1 MHWYMRSLEEV
12 AIVAMEDLGVRNPG
26 RVKGLTGAWANV
38 RGDGDGEEDGDGEDR
53 DGEDRD
59 GKLSSAGVTP
69 EIALANREHKVAAI
83 GVRARRWVTYHGM
96 AFNVDPTLTDFAHIV
111 PCGIGDRPV
120 GSVAQLLQGRAGI
133 ISSSDGDTATSGG
146 GDNGGGGGGPRAGAG
161 AGAVNF
167 VNLELM
173 SRARESLLAAFEQV
187 FDMELARRGGP
198 PPV

>member
-1 MHWYMRSLEEV
+1 MRNLEEV

-26 RVKGLTGAWANV
+26 RVEGLTGAWANV
-38 RGDGDGEEDGDGEDR
+38 RGEGEGEGEEGDGKVSSAG
-53 DGEDRD
+53 
-59 GKLSSAGVTP
+59 LSSA
-69 EIALANREHKVAAI
+69 EIALANMEHKVAAI

-96 AFNVDPTLTDFAHIV
+96 AFNVDPALTDFAHIV

-133 ISSSDGDTATSGG
+133 ISSAGDGDTATGDDDDDGG
-146 GDNGGGGGGPRAGAG
+146 GEGRGGG
-161 AGAVNF
+161 AGAVDADA
-167 VNLELM
+167 VNVVVDQDLM
-173 SRARESLLAAFEQV
+173 SRARESLLAAFEEV

>member
-1 MHWYMRSLEEV
+1 MRNLEEV

-26 RVKGLTGAWANV
+26 RVEGLTGAWANV
-38 RGDGDGEEDGDGEDR
+38 RGEGEEGDGKVSSAG
-53 DGEDRD
+53 
-59 GKLSSAGVTP
+59 LSSA
-69 EIALANREHKVAAI
+69 EIALANMEHKVAAI

-96 AFNVDPTLTDFAHIV
+96 AFNVDPALTDFAHIV

-133 ISSSDGDTATSGG
+133 ISSAGDGDTATGDDDDVGG
-146 GDNGGGGGGPRAGAG
+146 EGRGGG
-161 AGAVNF
+161 AGAVDADA
-167 VNLELM
+167 VNVVVDQDLM
-173 SRARESLLAAFEQV
+173 SRARESLLAAFEEV